1 MGAHGFALA
10 QSMSFLQALDLARQ
24 NDPKY
29 QMVRQDVLVRREQ
42 VAQAF
47 AQFLPN
53 VSLSYN
59 RNDIDRNMLNS
70 SAAPSSILSENKT
83 FTIRQPLF
91 RKALVGN
98 HDKAKLML
106 EAAEYD
112 FVREELELSVR
123 TLASYLEILTVQE
136 LLVTNSAQLVTLRAQ
151 LDYAQQA
158 SVKGFTR
165 KTDVLDA
172 RSRLSSLESDRMA
185 LQGRLSLGKTALFR
199 LIKTEVQ
206 PLWKPSYARIIA
218 QSKNAPSLQDWWSEH
233 RRAALL
239 SRVCRRLRR
248 RRKKTLKSLLLDTSL
263 RWICCFRK

>member
-1 MGAHGFALA
+1 MTVAKTNGSSLWISRALLLGGLVGAHGFALA

-42 VAQAF
+42 VTQAF

-98 HDKAKLML
+98 HEKAKLML

-112 FVREELELSVR
+112 FVRVVRQNIGELFGNLDGSGVVGHQQR
-123 TLASYLEILTVQE
+123 
-136 LLVTNSAQLVTLRAQ
+136 SARDT
-151 LDYAQQA
+151 
-158 SVKGFTR
+158 S
-165 KTDVLDA
+165 
-172 RSRLSSLESDRMA
+172 
-185 LQGRLSLGKTALFR
+185 
-199 LIKTEVQ
+199 
-206 PLWKPSYARIIA
+206 
-218 QSKNAPSLQDWWSEH
+218 
-233 RRAALL
+233 RAA
-239 SRVCRRLRR
+239 
-248 RRKKTLKSLLLDTSL
+248 
-263 RWICCFRK
+263 